1 MIVHSDANPIVSPL
15 GQASLEKAKLFSK
28 TAQKAKV

>member
-1 MIVHSDANPIVSPL
+1 MIVLPDANLIVSTL